1 MALTKVPN
9 ELLSDPHIGVGITDT
24 ATSAKLAVSDTG
36 IDVTG
41 NVGIGTNPLQKLH
54 IDTGASGLPAIRLSH
69 TNTGADNFDITA
81 GTPG

>member
-41 NVGIGTNPLQKLH
+41 V
-54 IDTGASGLPAIRLSH
+54 
-69 TNTGADNFDITA
+69 
-81 GTPG
+81 